1 MTRPALIAMGVGMVA
16 LAHAGPELAVNG
28 RPICGSF
35 AVRWEP
41 DELRQAQEAGI
52 NLVFCYERPSNTA
65 LLDPETELGRIALE
79 GGTGVLANFLRYAG
93 GARLL
98 ADLAPEDM
106 LVRMSGV
113 ASLPDSGTLVLD
125 DELIEYEGKQEAALV
140 VLQRGARGTVPATH
154 AEGTFL
160 FEESALIEHL
170 DSVKHSPTLWGF
182 WVLDDRKGEQATA
195 LRNFTRI
202 VREHDVD
209 EDGEPLGH
217 AIIAGF
223 ANMEA
228 LANFTEDCCDAAG
241 VYIYPSR
248 KGAHQTWLTHDLLRE
263 MVPLMRERDP
273 DAKFIGIYQAFH
285 APKWQP
291 KPTPAQVRQQ
301 VNDFLHWGASGLMA
315 YSWHMIE
322 GATTLNTMDDLR
334 AEVTQ
339 IATDLR
345 EGRLQ
350 VDRVPPR
357 VEPVAEFTSAEG
369 PSIPVLHFEEGA
381 ALPAS
386 GRPLAAELA
395 PVDGEEGSWLHL
407 HFARYEDGGD
417 QWPGIRFVPS
427 EPAMLLRDWSAF
439 GGLVVRVRNMLSVP
453 SEIGVVIA
461 GPVGMWARYYPLPAS
476 VATDVA
482 LDLREVALSTPIER
496 ISRISLI
503 MRRPPVETHLAVEGA
518 WLTPLRLAV
527 TPDDPTAV
535 PAIATETPGD
545 GDWTQAAVVALSDAT
560 GTPAVK
566 PCSVRLARSAE
577 ALHIRFD
584 CAAPDP
590 EVLRARSADRD
601 ADMAGE
607 DTVQVLLRAE
617 GSEQIARLRVN
628 ALGTVRD
635 ELIGPS
641 GADLAWDAQ
650 AVVSSEIDG
659 GIWRVQIT
667 MPLTSMPGGD
677 SALWHAAFSRGD
689 TELRPL
695 AWPAERVP
703 GGAALGSLRLD
714 PE

>member
-1 MTRPALIAMGVGMVA
+1 MARITLIAMGVGMAA
-16 LAHAGPELAVNG
+16 LVHAAPELTVNG

-41 DELRQAQEAGI
+41 AELKQAQEAGI
-52 NLVFCYERPSNTA
+52 NLVFCYERPSNSA

-93 GARLL
+93 SARLL
-98 ADLAPEDM
+98 ADLEPEDT

-125 DELIEYEGKQEAALV
+125 DELIEYEGKQDAAV
-140 VLQRGARGTVPATH
+140 VVSMRGARGTVPAAH

-160 FEESALIEHL
+160 FEESTLIEHL
-170 DSVKHSPTLWGF
+170 ESVKYSPTLWGF

-209 EDGEPLGH
+209 ADGEPLGH
-217 AIIAGF
+217 VIIAGF
-223 ANMEA
+223 ASVEA
-228 LANFTEDCCDAAG
+228 LANYTEGCCDAAG

-248 KGAHQTWLTHDLLRE
+248 SGAHRTWLTHDQLRE

-285 APKWQP
+285 APKWEP

-315 YSWHMIE
+315 YSWHMVE

-350 VDRVPPR
+350 VDLAPPQ
-357 VEPVAEFTSAEG
+357 VEPTAEFASPEG
-369 PSIPVLHFEEGA
+369 PRTPVLRFGEGTT
-381 ALPAS
+381 LPAS
-386 GRPLAAELA
+386 GRPLAAEIA
-395 PVDGEEGSWLHL
+395 PLDGEEGAWLHL
-407 HFARYEDGGD
+407 HFARYEEGGD
-417 QWPGIRFVPS
+417 QWPGIRFAPAD
-427 EPAMLLRDWSAF
+427 PAMLVRDWSAF
-439 GGLVVRVRNMLSVP
+439 GGLVVRVRNTLQVP

-461 GPVGMWARYYPLPAS
+461 GPIGMWARYHPLPANA
-476 VATDVA
+476 ATDVA
-482 LDLREVALSTPIER
+482 VDLREVARATPIER
-496 ISRISLI
+496 ISRLTLI
-503 MRRPPVETHLAVEGA
+503 MRRPPVETHLAVQGA
-518 WLTPLRLAV
+518 WLTPLRLEAA
-527 TPDDPTAV
+527 PDGTTAV
-535 PAIATETPGD
+535 PSIAAETPD
-545 GDWTQAAVVALSDAT
+545 EADWDQAAVLALSDST

-577 ALHIRFD
+577 TLHIRFD

-590 EVLRARSADRD
+590 AVLQARCTDRD
-601 ADMAGE
+601 AHMAGE

-617 GSEQIARLRVN
+617 GSETVVRLRMN

-641 GADLAWDAQ
+641 GADLAWDSQ
-650 AVVSSEIDG
+650 VVVSSELAAG
-659 GIWRVQIT
+659 VWRVQIDL
-667 MPLTSMPGGD
+667 PLASVPAGAAD
-677 SALWHAAFSRGD
+677 RWHAAFSRGD

-695 AWPAERVP
+695 AWPTERIP
-703 GGAALGSLRLD
+703 GGVALGSLR
-714 PE
+714 PVP